1 MKLILHNSISIN
13 GSLTNF
19 EPNMGLH
26 YKIAG
31 SYKPCGH
38 LIGSNT
44 IIAGIELYGQGVPK
58 ERKGDFKKQKR
69 DASLPFWFIPDSKG
83 SLQGLLHTCRQFE
96 FCRDVIILIS
106 ESTPDAYIK
115 HLQERNYDFLV
126 AGTEKVN
133 FKTAFELISEKYN
146 VRTILTDTGSILGN
160 LLLNQG
166 FVNEISLLI
175 HPVLIGIR
183 PYPVFSE
190 VTKNIRLILQKSEIY
205 EEGFVHLVYK
215 VEQ

>member
-1 MKLILHNSISIN
+1 MKLILHNSISID

-31 SYKPCGH
+31 SYKPGGH

-44 IIAGIELYGQGVPK
+44 IIAGIKMYGEGVP
-58 ERKGDFKKQKR
+58 EEGTSDFKKQKR
-69 DASLPFWFIPDSKG
+69 DTSLPLWFIPDSKG
-83 SLQGLLHTCRQFE
+83 LLQGLLHTCRQFE
-96 FCRDVIILIS
+96 FCRDVIVLIS
-106 ESTPDAYIK
+106 ESTPDTYIK
-115 HLQERNYDFLV
+115 HLQERNYDFLI
-126 AGTEKVN
+126 AGIEKVD
-133 FKTAFELISEKYN
+133 FKTAFDLISEKYN
-146 VRTILTDTGSILGN
+146 VRTILADTGSILGN
-160 LLLNQG
+160 LLLNHG
-166 FVNEISLLI
+166 FVDEISLLI

-190 VTKNIRLILQKSEIY
+190 VAKNFRLILQKSEIH
-205 EEGFVHLVYK
+205 EDGFVHLVYT